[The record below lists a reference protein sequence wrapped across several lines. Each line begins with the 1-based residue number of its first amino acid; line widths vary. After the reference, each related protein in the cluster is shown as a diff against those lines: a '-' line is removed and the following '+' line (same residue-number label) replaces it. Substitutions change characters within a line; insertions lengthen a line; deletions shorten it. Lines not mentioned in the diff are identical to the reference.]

1 VTPAP
6 GGCLLLPAAIFDPVG
21 LSGLLYWYA
30 LPPLHGLIFAG
41 MILGIARAALE
52 EAAGD

>member
-1 VTPAP
+1 VQRI
-6 GGCLLLPAAIFDPVG
+6 GG
-21 LSGLLYWYA
+21 LSGLPYWCA
-30 LPPLHGLIFAG
+30 LTPRHGLIFAG